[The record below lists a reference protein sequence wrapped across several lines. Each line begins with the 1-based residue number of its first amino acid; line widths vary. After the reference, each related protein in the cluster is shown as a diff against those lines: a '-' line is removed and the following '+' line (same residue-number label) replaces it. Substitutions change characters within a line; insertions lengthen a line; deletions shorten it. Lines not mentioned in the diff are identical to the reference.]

1 MAILKVANIHFDAAG
16 TTRLQAN
23 GANVLTIVTGN
34 TEDARFDASGNLL
47 ISRIDSTVGQ
57 SVKLDVNGAIN
68 ASAVLING
76 ASVLSTSNSYTQTV
90 GTAGNAYA
98 QAVGTAGNN
107 YTITVGAAANGWAN
121 TISATRSTASNAYAD
136 TVGTAG
142 NNYTITVG
150 AAANGWANT
159 ISATR
164 STASNAYAQAV
175 GTAGNAYA
183 VTVGTAGNAYAVT
196 VGTAGNAYA
205 QAVGTAGNNYTITVG
220 AAANGWANTISAT
233 RTDAANGWANTISAT
248 RSTASNTYAETIG
261 LASNTIAIAAFA
273 KANATTYTSNLVIS
287 VADNTNAALRITQT
301 GTGEAFRVEDEANP
315 DSTPF
320 VITATGN
327 VIIGRGID
335 STVGLGVKLD
345 VNGAINTAALY
356 VNGAPITGGATILDD
371 AVNATRYVTFVDST
385 SGTMT
390 KANVDAVLSFNPS
403 TGTLSSTIF
412 NSTSDETLKY
422 DVKPIENA
430 LGYIDEM
437 NGVSFKW
444 KKNDQPSIGVI
455 AQDIEKV
462 LPELVGT
469 DGENKTVNYNGII
482 AVLIQAVKELS
493 KRVEELESK

>member
-47 ISRIDSTVGQ
+47 IGRIDSTVGQ
-57 SVKLDVNGAIN
+57 GVKLDVAGAVN
-68 ASAVLING
+68 ASAILVNG
-76 ASVLSTSNSYTQTV
+76 SSILTTSNSYTVTVGTAGNTYATSVGTAGNAYAQAV

-121 TISATRSTASNAYAD
+121 TISATRSTASNAYA
-136 TVGTAG
+136 
-142 NNYTITVG
+142 
-150 AAANGWANT
+150 
-159 ISATR
+159 
-164 STASNAYAQAV
+164 
-175 GTAGNAYA
+175 
-183 VTVGTAGNAYAVT
+183 
-196 VGTAGNAYA
+196 
-205 QAVGTAGNNYTITVG
+205 
-220 AAANGWANTISAT
+220 
-233 RTDAANGWANTISAT
+233 
-248 RSTASNTYAETIG
+248 ETIG
-261 LASNTIAIAAFA
+261 AASNTIAVAAFA
-273 KANATTYTSNLVIS
+273 KANSTTYTSNLVIS

-301 GTGEAFRVEDEANP
+301 GTGEAFRVEDSANP

-320 VITATGN
+320 VVDASGRVGIGTTSLEESLTATGAIVSSGATAAN
-327 VIIGRGID
+327 KTSAAAFDYSPSGSFNSARILAWGPVGAVANISFWSGSGGLGATERIRIDDTGNLLIGRTT

-371 AVNATRYVTFVDST
+371 TVNATRYVTFVDST

-430 LGYIDEM
+430 LGFIDEM

-444 KKNDQPSIGVI
+444 KKNDQASLGVI